1 MPRRQSNVGAKTVDE
16 QQMVPV
22 EVYCVRFDV
31 FNKIPVVLLKEKDE
45 QRFLPIWIGMFEATQ
60 IEIALEGVPVPR
72 PMSHDLMK
80 SLLDS
85 FGLRL
90 DEIRIHDIIEGTFHA
105 KMLVR
110 NPNNEIFFVD
120 ARPSDAIA
128 LSLRTDSPIFVS
140 KKILDDAA
148 IVGDPPDDE
157 EIKKFRDFIS
167 SVKPADFKD

>member
-1 MPRRQSNVGAKTVDE
+1 
-16 QQMVPV
+16 MVPV

-80 SLLDS
+80 SLLDN
-85 FGLRL
+85 FALKL
-90 DEIRIHDIIEGTFHA
+90 VETRIHDIIEGTFHA

-110 NPNNEIFFVD
+110 NQKDELIYVD

-128 LSLRTDSPIFVS
+128 LSLRTESPIFVS
-140 KKILDDAA
+140 RKIIDEAA
-148 IVGDPPDDE
+148 ITGNPPDDE
-157 EIKKFRDFIS
+157 EIQKFRDFIS
-167 SVKPADFKD
+167 HIKPSDFKD

>member
-1 MPRRQSNVGAKTVDE
+1 MFDE
-16 QQMVPV
+16 EMILV

-85 FGLRL
+85 FALKL
-90 DEIRIHDIIEGTFHA
+90 QEIRIHDIIEGTFHA

-110 NPNNEIFFVD
+110 NVNDELIYVD

-128 LSLRTDSPIFVS
+128 LSLRTESPIFVAR
-140 KKILDDAA
+140 KIIEEAA
-148 IVGDPPDDE
+148 IVGNPPDDE
-157 EIKKFRDFIS
+157 EIRKFREFINK
-167 SVKPADFKD
+167 VKPSDFRD

>member
-1 MPRRQSNVGAKTVDE
+1 LSNE
-16 QQMVPV
+16 EMVPV

-80 SLLDS
+80 SLLDN
-85 FGLRL
+85 FALKL
-90 DEIRIHDIIEGTFHA
+90 EEIRIHDIIEGTFHA

-110 NPNNEIFFVD
+110 NQKDELIYVD

-128 LSLRTDSPIFVS
+128 LSLRTASPIFVAR
-140 KKILDDAA
+140 KIIEEAA
-148 IVGDPPDDE
+148 ITGNPPNDDE
-157 EIKKFRDFIS
+157 IQKFRDFIS
-167 SVKPADFKD
+167 SVKPSDFQD